1 MSNLIRSDE
10 NGFTLL
16 EIMVAVAIMAI
27 AFTAAIGL
35 HSQSVTMNMAS
46 NFHTRAPLVAG
57 KIIAQWETHMAVSGE
72 ADQGQDLLGDLPGF
86 SYDLS
91 EQEVE
96 SEWLMSENK
105 ENDYGKL
112 IRLTCTVFYNDG
124 EYQYTAQAL
133 KWVAP

>member
-1 MSNLIRSDE
+1 MIRSDE

-27 AFTAAIGL
+27 ALTAAIGL

-57 KIIAQWETHMAVSGE
+57 KILAQWGTRMAVSGE
-72 ADQGQDLLGDLPGF
+72 ADPMQDLLGDLPGF

-96 SEWLMSENK
+96 SEWLMSDSGET
-105 ENDYGKL
+105 DYGKL
-112 IRLTCTVFYNDG
+112 VRLTCTVFYNDG